1 MEGLGSG
8 FGGVKYGGQ
17 SHSVCEWKSAA
28 GRIGSDGG
36 RNGAADE
43 VGAFECA
50 GGAEWGGFAATRVGG
65 ENGGAPHTENELD
78 GKLVLRIAQGDE
90 EAMRE
95 LIVRHQDRVYG
106 TVARMI
112 GGAGPDAEDLAQQIF
127 IRIWKAAGK
136 YRAEAKFTTWLM
148 TVTRNLVF
156 TFCETRGR
164 KLEVS
169 DTVLDSET
177 EEVQEVRQ
185 PVEGRTPREDLA
197 GKELI
202 DAVKLACAGLP
213 PNQRLVVHLREH
225 EEMDFFEIGKVLG
238 ISELGAKSLMH
249 RARENLKIKLSEFFT
264 EPR

>member
-1 MEGLGSG
+1 M
-8 FGGVKYGGQ
+8 
-17 SHSVCEWKSAA
+17 
-28 GRIGSDGG
+28 
-36 RNGAADE
+36 
-43 VGAFECA
+43 
-50 GGAEWGGFAATRVGG
+50 G
-65 ENGGAPHTENELD
+65 EETENELD

-185 PVEGRTPREDLA
+185 PVEERTPREDLA